1 MQTLDQLFLQEHTDK
16 ASDCHHYSKY
26 YEIFFEHLRED
37 PNVSLLEIGIDSG
50 YSLRAWR
57 KYFTKGRISGI
68 DVRGNYGYLL
78 EEGCTAT
85 YIVDQS
91 SENQLYDFR
100 NQHASEYNII
110 IDDGSHEAT
119 DQIKSFE
126 ILFQGLKPGGYYV
139 IEDLLTSN
147 DKSRWGKTA
156 SIYDRIRQM
165 VGEVSMN
172 GKGSNDCLCSN
183 KVTEAPKYELNYFE
197 RNIEWFF
204 MSCGMVIIKK
214 MP

>member
-1 MQTLDQLFLQEHTDK
+1 MTLDELFLQEHTDK
-16 ASDCHHYSKY
+16 ASDCHHYSKF
-26 YEIFFEHLRED
+26 YEIFFEKIRYSPH
-37 PNVSLLEIGIDSG
+37 VSLLEIGIDSG
-50 YSLRAWR
+50 FSLRAWR
-57 KYFTKGRISGI
+57 KYFENGAISGI
-68 DVRGNYGYLL
+68 DLRGNYEHLI
-78 EEGCTAT
+78 EEGCKAT

-91 SENQLYDFR
+91 KDYDLLSF
-100 NQHASEYNII
+100 ASLHHNEFNIV

-119 DQIKSFE
+119 DQIKTFE
-126 ILFQGLKPGGYYV
+126 ILFPSLQPDGYYV

-147 DKSRWGKTA
+147 DKSRWGKNA
-156 SIYDRIRQM
+156 STYDRIRQM

-172 GKGSNDCLCSN
+172 GKGSNDFLCSN

-204 MSCGMVIIKK
+204 MSCGMIIIKK